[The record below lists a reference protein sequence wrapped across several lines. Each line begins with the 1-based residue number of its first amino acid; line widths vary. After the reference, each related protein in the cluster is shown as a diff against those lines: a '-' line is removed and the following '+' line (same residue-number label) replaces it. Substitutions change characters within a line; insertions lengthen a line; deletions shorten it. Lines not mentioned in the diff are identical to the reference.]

1 MTVPPADAAYQGAP
15 GAFSEDA
22 ARAMLG
28 PRKVLRPFPS
38 LAGVFA
44 ALAEGAVQ
52 AAVLPMENSLA
63 GAVPG
68 VADLIAREPVRIVAE
83 RAHPIAHAIIGPR
96 GATLES
102 IDRVRSHPMAL
113 AQCEQ
118 WFRRHPH
125 ISPVPEFDTAG
136 AVEQVIAGGALNEA
150 AIAGRR
156 AAAVYGGVV
165 LEDDVQDEADNFTR
179 FVLVEH
185 ARRQPRLMAQSKTSL
200 VCVLRNEPGALFN
213 ALRSFAEQS
222 LNLSRI
228 ESRPIPE
235 APFEYCFHLDIAP
248 APDVDRLREAIA
260 ALRRCSRSVR
270 VLGVYPA
277 DENRREAG
285 QMLPESTT
293 S

>member
-1 MTVPPADAAYQGAP
+1 MVPPADAAYQGAP

-22 ARAMLG
+22 ALAMLG
-28 PRKVLRPFPS
+28 PRTMLRPFPS
-38 LAGVFA
+38 IGGVFR
-44 ALAEGAVQ
+44 ALGEGVVQ

-68 VADLIAREPVRIVAE
+68 VADLIAREPVRIMAE
-83 RAHPIAHAIIGPR
+83 RAHPIAHAIIGPP
-96 GATLES
+96 GSTLSS

-118 WFRRHPH
+118 WFRRHPNVR
-125 ISPVPEFDTAG
+125 PVPEFDTAG
-136 AVEQVIAGGALNEA
+136 AVERVITGGALNEA

-156 AAAVYGGVV
+156 AAALYGGVV
-165 LEDDVQDEADNFTR
+165 LEDDVQDEPGNFTR
-179 FVLVEH
+179 FVLLTP
-185 ARRQPRLMAQSKTSL
+185 AQRQPRLLAALKTSL
-200 VCVLRNEPGALFN
+200 VCVLRNEPGSLFT
-213 ALRSFAEQS
+213 ALRPFAEQG

-248 APDVDRLREAIA
+248 APEVTQLKEAIA

-277 DENRREAG
+277 G
-285 QMLPESTT
+285 FSPG
-293 S
+293 